1 MLSGVPTASPPGRK
15 VVSRAVLEPS
25 SGPKPAVRSL
35 EAMATPGQAVSTSRR
50 LCPGGGR
57 CPPRNFPGTRQ
68 PPPRNTGQN
77 GGHERDPT
85 RGPAAGGRGRA
96 QHPRAAVG
104 QPAPGRV
111 RGGHDHRRPGGPGRG
126 PAAPPRPG
134 RAGRDAARPGRLRRG
149 PPAALGR
156 HPDPGAVPHRQG
168 RHRGQGDRPDHRRR
182 RLRGQAV
189 QPGGGDRPHPGRAPP
204 GPLQRAAP
212 APDPA
217 ARGRPGAGRGEPRG
231 LAGRPPGPAL
241 PDRVQAAALPDDQ
254 RRPGAVQGPDPRLRL
269 ELRLPGRLQHRR
281 VVRVLPAPQG
291 RRGRAPADPHHP
303 QRRLRPAPA
312 RPMTVAPLAA
322 GRQLLARTPLQVKL
336 IAAVLA
342 LVTVALLLIGLA
354 SGAALRG
361 YLVGRLDDQLEQV
374 ADRFSHDEERF
385 GPGPAGGPGHRPP
398 SPYLVQRRGSNGQV
412 TDNIPADSLDEGQH
426 QPRLPSDAAWFQAH
440 AGRPATVPATSG
452 GGHWRVLVQ
461 PTGDGDSVV
470 VAASLAGIEAT
481 TRQLRLIDLGVS
493 LVVLA
498 VLAGVGAAIVRASL
512 RPLVEI
518 EQTARAIAAGD
529 LTRRVPDRDPRTEVG
544 RLGRALNTMLAQ
556 IESAFGARAA
566 SEASARRSEDRMRRF
581 VADASHELRTPLTTI
596 RGFAELYRQG
606 AARDPA
612 ELDRL
617 MRRIEDQ
624 AARMGL
630 LVEDLLLLARLDT
643 QRPLD
648 RQPVDLLALAADAV
662 NDARAV
668 APDRRIELVL
678 GGDDGDPST
687 PLVVLG
693 DEARLRQVLANLVG
707 NALRHT
713 PAGSPVEV
721 RVGEAALDG
730 RPGAALEVVDHGP
743 GLTPEQTER
752 VFERFYR
759 ADPARSGA
767 DGGAGLGLSI
777 VAALVAVHGGTV
789 QVDSVPGRGARF
801 RVVLPLA
808 PDAG

>member
-35 EAMATPGQAVSTSRR
+35 EAMGTPGQAVSTSWR

-57 CPPRNFPGTRQ
+57 RPPRNFPGTCQ

-77 GGHERDPT
+77 GGHEREPT

-111 RGGHDHRRPGGPGRG
+111 RGGHGRRRAGGAGRG
-126 PAAPPRPG
+126 AAAPPRPG
-134 RAGRDAARPGRLRRG
+134 RARRDAARPGRLRRG

-182 RLRGQAV
+182 RLRDQAV
-189 QPGGGDRPHPGRAPP
+189 QPGGGGRPHPGRAAP

-231 LAGRPPGPAL
+231 LAGRQAGAAL
-241 PDRVQAAALPDDQ
+241 TDRVQAAALPDDQ
-254 RRPGAVQGPDPRLRL
+254 RRPGAVQGPDPRPRL

-281 VVRVLPAPQG
+281 VLRVVPAPQG

-303 QRRLRPAPA
+303 QRRLRPAAA
-312 RPMTVAPLAA
+312 RPMTLRPLAA
-322 GRQLLARTPLQVKL
+322 GRRLLARTPLQVKL

-354 SGAALRG
+354 SVAALDG
-361 YLVGRLDDQLEQV
+361 YLVGRLDDQLQLV
-374 ADRFSHDEERF
+374 VGR
-385 GPGPAGGPGHRPP
+385 PGPAPGRGEPDDRPGPP
-398 SPYLVQRRGSNGQV
+398 SPFLIQYRDPAGKLLH
-412 TDNIPADSLDEGQH
+412 TDSDLLDEGQ
-426 QPRLPSDAAWFQAH
+426 PPAVPDDLDWLAAH
-440 AGRPATVPATSG
+440 DGEPVTVPAAG
-452 GGHWRVLVQ
+452 GGGSWRVLVQ
-461 PTGDGDSVV
+461 ETGSGSKV
-470 VAASLAGIEAT
+470 VAASLDGIDAT
-481 TRQLRLIDLGVS
+481 VRQLRLIDLGGS

-518 EQTARAIAAGD
+518 EQTARAIAGGD

-606 AARDPA
+606 GARDPA

-617 MRRIEDQ
+617 MRRIEGQ
-624 AARMGL
+624 AAQMGL
-630 LVEDLLLLARLDT
+630 LVDDLLLLARLDQ

-648 RQPVDLLALAADAV
+648 RRPVVLLALAADTV
-662 NDARAV
+662 HDARAV
-668 APDRRIELVL
+668 APDRRIQLL
-678 GGDDGDPST
+678 TGDGGAT
-687 PLVVLG
+687 RPLVVLG
-693 DEARLRQVLANLVG
+693 DEARLRQVLANLMS
-707 NALRHT
+707 NALTHT
-713 PAGSPVEV
+713 PAGTGVEV
-721 RVGEAALDG
+721 VA
-730 RPGAALEVVDHGP
+730 
-743 GLTPEQTER
+743 QTR
-752 VFERFYR
+752 
-759 ADPARSGA
+759 
-767 DGGAGLGLSI
+767 
-777 VAALVAVHGGTV
+777 
-789 QVDSVPGRGARF
+789 
-801 RVVLPLA
+801 
-808 PDAG
+808 